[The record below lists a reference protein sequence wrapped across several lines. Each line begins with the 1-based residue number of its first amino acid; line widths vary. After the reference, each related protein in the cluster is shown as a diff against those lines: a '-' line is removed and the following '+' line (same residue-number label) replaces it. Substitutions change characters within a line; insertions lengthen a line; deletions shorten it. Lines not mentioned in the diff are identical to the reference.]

1 MLLSISSI
9 IAGLILLLV
18 GGDWL
23 VRGAVRIADRAGLSS
38 LIVGLVIVGFGTST
52 PELATSIDAAMADK
66 PGIAWGNIVGSN
78 IVNCLL
84 VLGCAALIQP
94 IPLVRSDMTR
104 DPIIAFGA
112 AMLLMTVGLSGFDV
126 IITGAVFVLLICAYV
141 WWCYRSERRSTS
153 PDFHTG
159 PHDRAAALELT
170 DTSLHS
176 TSDGY
181 AKPVLLAIIGLT
193 VLVGGARLLVSGATE
208 IAQYAGLS
216 DTLIGLTVVAVGT
229 SLPELVTSV
238 VAAIRRQGAI
248 AFGNVVG
255 SSIYNIL
262 AIGGATMILAPSSL
276 PSSIIH
282 FDLPLMIA
290 IQAILVIVVLNMRV
304 IGRALGAALLSGY
317 VLYTIYLITS
327 APGTA

>member
-1 MLLSISSI
+1 MLLSISSVV
-9 IAGLILLLV
+9 AGLILLVL

-23 VRGAVRIADRAGLSS
+23 VRGAVRIADRAGLSA
-38 LIVGLVIVGFGTST
+38 LIVGLVIVGFGTSV
-52 PELATSIDAAMADK
+52 PELATSIDAAMAGK

-94 IPLVRSDMTR
+94 IPLVRSEMTR
-104 DPIIAFGA
+104 DPIIAFWA
-112 AMLLMTVGLSGFDV
+112 AILLLIVGLLSFDV

-141 WWCYRSERRSTS
+141 WWCYRSERRSGS

-181 AKPVLLAIIGLT
+181 VKPVLLAIIGLT

-255 SSIYNIL
+255 SSIYNVL
-262 AIGGATMILAPSSL
+262 AIGGATMLLAPSSL

-290 IQAILVIVVLNMRV
+290 IQATLVVVVLNMRV
-304 IGRALGAALLSGY
+304 IGRALGAVLLSGY
-317 VLYTIYLITS
+317 VLYTIYLMTS
-327 APGTA
+327 AASTA

>member
-1 MLLSISSI
+1 MLLSILSVL
-9 IAGLILLLV
+9 AGLLLLV
-18 GGDWL
+18 LGGDWL
-23 VRGAVRIADRAGLSS
+23 IRGAVRIADRAGLSS
-38 LIVGLVIVGFGTST
+38 LMVGLVIVGFGTSF
-52 PELATSIDAAMADK
+52 PELATSVDAAIAGK
-66 PGIAWGNIVGSN
+66 PAIAWGNIVGSN

-94 IPLVRSDMTR
+94 IPLIRSEMTR
-104 DPIIAFGA
+104 DPIIAFMA
-112 AMLLMTVGLSGFDV
+112 AMLLMIVGLLSFDGV
-126 IITGAVFVLLICAYV
+126 VTGAVFVLLICAYV
-141 WWCYRSERRSTS
+141 WWCYRSERRASS

-170 DTSLHS
+170 DTSLHR
-176 TSDGY
+176 TGDGY
-181 AKPVLLAIIGLT
+181 AKPVLLAIVGLV

-208 IAQYAGLS
+208 IARDSGLS

-276 PSSIIH
+276 PSSIIQ

-290 IQAILVIVVLNMRV
+290 IQAILVVAVLNMRT
-304 IGRALGAALLSGY
+304 IGRVLGAALLGGY
-317 VLYTIYLITS
+317 VVYTIYLMTS
-327 APGTA
+327 AASTA

>member
-1 MLLSISSI
+1 MLLSILSV
-9 IAGLILLLV
+9 IAGLLLLV
-18 GGDWL
+18 LGGDWL

-38 LIVGLVIVGFGTST
+38 LIVGLVIVGFGTSV
-52 PELATSIDAAMADK
+52 PELATSVDAAIAGK
-66 PGIAWGNIVGSN
+66 PAIAWGNIVGSN

-84 VLGCAALIQP
+84 VLGCAAMIQP
-94 IPLVRSDMTR
+94 IPLIRSEMTR
-104 DPIIAFGA
+104 DPILAFLA
-112 AMLLMTVGLSGFDV
+112 AMLLMVTGLLSFDV
-126 IITGAVFVLLICAYV
+126 ILTGVVFVFLICAYV
-141 WWCYRSERRSTS
+141 WWCYSSERRSNS

-170 DTSLHS
+170 DTSLHRA
-176 TSDGY
+176 SDGY
-181 AKPVLLAIIGLT
+181 AKPVLLAIVGLI
-193 VLVGGARLLVSGATE
+193 VLVGGARLLVSGATD

-216 DTLIGLTVVAVGT
+216 DTLIGLTVVAIGT

-276 PSSIIH
+276 PLSIIQ

-290 IQAILVIVVLNMRV
+290 IQAILVVAVLNMRM
-304 IGRALGAALLSGY
+304 IGRVLGAALLGGY
-317 VLYTIYLITS
+317 IVYTMYLITS
-327 APGTA
+327 AASTA